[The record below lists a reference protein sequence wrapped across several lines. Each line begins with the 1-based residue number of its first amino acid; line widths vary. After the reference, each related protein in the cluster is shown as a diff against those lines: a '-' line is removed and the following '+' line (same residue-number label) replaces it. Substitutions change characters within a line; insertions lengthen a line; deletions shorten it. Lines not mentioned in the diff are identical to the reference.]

1 MTFWIQHGFGK
12 ADKITNVANTGQLTG
27 IVLSP
32 ADERREALELTVQTA
47 RGQGIALLLDPQLY
61 IHTIAGA
68 VARHHEQHGLDFGT
82 VPWFVSPDEIA
93 AHVAAI
99 VSINQRL
106 GIESIVAPTPHLSSF
121 GDEWSSVS
129 LQYAHA
135 TINSTDRPVYI
146 SLVVEA
152 SAFTNWEATQR
163 YLAAL
168 TTLDAA
174 GIYLIIGTSGYY
186 PLLWNS
192 KHLANI
198 LRVVYILTEYNR
210 YETIWGYS
218 DLAGVLGLVC
228 GATGAATGWYHSLR
242 MWTIGKW
249 IPRDGGRQ
257 ANPRMFAEP
266 VLSAIEQDESVNIA
280 GTSHGSRAFRDLEDR
295 RRLVAEDSWGLV
307 ESQNQHL
314 AAIARLHQEVDQ
326 NLDISDRIERFQNR
340 LEEAMQLLT
349 TVTEEGAAVNRA
361 HLTRLTALTRAL
373 EIFVA
378 AENL

>member
-68 VARHHEQHGLDFGT
+68 VARHHTQHGLDFGT

-106 GIESIVAPTPHLSSF
+106 DIESIVAPTPHLSSF

-129 LQYAHA
+129 LQYAHV

-152 SAFTNWEATQR
+152 SAFTTGKRHSDTSPLSPLWMPLGSTLLSVLLGTIHCYGTRSTLPIYSVLCTYSPNTTATRLSGVIQTLPVYSASCAVLPELR
-163 YLAAL
+163 LAG
-168 TTLDAA
+168 TTLC
-174 GIYLIIGTSGYY
+174 
-186 PLLWNS
+186 
-192 KHLANI
+192 
-198 LRVVYILTEYNR
+198 
-210 YETIWGYS
+210 
-218 DLAGVLGLVC
+218 VC
-228 GATGAATGWYHSLR
+228 G
-242 MWTIGKW
+242 
-249 IPRDGGRQ
+249 P
-257 ANPRMFAEP
+257 
-266 VLSAIEQDESVNIA
+266 
-280 GTSHGSRAFRDLEDR
+280 
-295 RRLVAEDSWGLV
+295 
-307 ESQNQHL
+307 
-314 AAIARLHQEVDQ
+314 
-326 NLDISDRIERFQNR
+326 
-340 LEEAMQLLT
+340 
-349 TVTEEGAAVNRA
+349 
-361 HLTRLTALTRAL
+361 
-373 EIFVA
+373 
-378 AENL
+378 